1 MRIIKVI
8 ADKKPM
14 FCCECPLNVT
24 AVKVDK
30 TECGENKTILD
41 GGAGWKVGGK
51 VPDSRCLI
59 TTEEEEKK
67 QKERGGNI
75 AGINIR

>member
-14 FCCECPLNVT
+14 FCCECPLNVA
-24 AVKVDK
+24 AVKIEK
-30 TECGENKTILD
+30 AECGENKTVLD
-41 GGAGWKVGGK
+41 GGPGWKVGGK

-59 TTEEEEKK
+59 TTVEEMEIAN
-67 QKERGGNI
+67 GNKI
-75 AGINIR
+75 DVRQPV